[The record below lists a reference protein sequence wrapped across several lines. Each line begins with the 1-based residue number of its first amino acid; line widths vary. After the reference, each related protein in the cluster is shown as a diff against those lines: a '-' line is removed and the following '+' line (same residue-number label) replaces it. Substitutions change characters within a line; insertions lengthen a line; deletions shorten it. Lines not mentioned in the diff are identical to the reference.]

1 MSDHAAAL
9 AEAAKQ
15 LAGAE
20 RVLLTCHRGPDGDAV
35 GSMVALASLLLAQN
49 KTVRLFN
56 RDLVPRHLKWL
67 PHAKRLV
74 HRLKA
79 EERFDLTVI
88 VDCGDERLLGAKFPR
103 REVTGPW
110 LVLDHHA
117 SGVPFG
123 DLYVC
128 DPAAASVGVLVA
140 RIARQLGWPIGEDAG
155 LGLWVSLV
163 SDTGSFRYANTD
175 AEALAL
181 AAELVAGG
189 VDPWVVTER
198 IAERRTLSQYRLLS
212 AALAGIELVLDDR
225 VAVVTV
231 THEMVKAAAA
241 SWEDS
246 AGIINYARALKGVEC
261 GVLISPAKNG
271 GIRVS
276 MRSKGRV
283 DVGAVCVALGGGG
296 HAGAAGCTLKGS
308 LEQAR
313 EVVEQA
319 LAGALS

>member
-1 MSDHAAAL
+1 M
-9 AEAAKQ
+9 
-15 LAGAE
+15 
-20 RVLLTCHRGPDGDAV
+20 LTCHRGPDGDAI
-35 GSMVALASLLLAQN
+35 GSMVALAALLVSQN

-67 PHAKRLV
+67 PHAKRLT

-79 EERFDLTVI
+79 AERFDLTVI
-88 VDCGDERLLGAKFPR
+88 VDCGDERLLGRKFPQ

-117 SGVPFG
+117 SGTPFG
-123 DLYVC
+123 DLFVC
-128 DPAAASVGVLVA
+128 DPDASSVGVMVA
-140 RIARQLGWPIGEDAG
+140 RLAKLLGWPIDEDAA
-155 LGLWVSLV
+155 LGLWVSMV
-163 SDTGSFRYANTD
+163 SDTGSFRYANTN

-189 VDPWVVTER
+189 VDPWTVNER
-198 IAERRTLSQYRLLS
+198 IAERRTMSQYRLLS
-212 AALAGIELVLDDR
+212 AALAAIELVHDDR
-225 VAVVTV
+225 IAIVIV
-231 THEMVKAAAA
+231 THEMVTAAGS
-241 SWEDS
+241 SWEES

-283 DVGAVCVALGGGG
+283 DAGAVCAALGGGG
-296 HAGAAGCTLKGS
+296 HTGAAGCTLKGTI
-308 LEQAR
+308 EQAR
-313 EVVEQA
+313 EVVEKA
-319 LAGALS
+319 LGAALPDLATMQP